1 MISKELVVGIPD
13 IVVKKE
19 TCVSCL
25 LGKQTRKPFPYATS
39 YRAAHPLELV
49 HGDLCGPITPPTPGQ
64 KRYVFVLIDD
74 FSRYMWSMLL
84 KEKSEAFGKFKSFKR
99 LAEQETRATVK
110 TFRSDRG
117 GEFMSHEFDTYSK
130 ANGINRHMT
139 APYSPQQNGVVE
151 RRNRTLFE
159 MTRSLLKHMSVPN
172 MLWGEAVR
180 HATYLLNRVAT
191 RSLLGK
197 TPYEALRHKKP
208 NIAHLKVF
216 GCVCYARTETAGR
229 KKLDDRSRI
238 LVHLGT
244 EPGSKAYKLFDPW
257 NRKIVVSHDVYFE
270 EEKQRSW
277 NNETA
282 TKPVQSLFEIDLIPL
297 KGIDDYSGAQDG
309 SENEDDEVEVTNEDD
324 DDDDDNEED
333 GDDSLKP
340 NLRRS
345 NRVSTKPSYLDD

>member
-1 MISKELVVGIPD
+1 
-13 IVVKKE
+13 
-19 TCVSCL
+19 
-25 LGKQTRKPFPYATS
+25 
-39 YRAAHPLELV
+39 
-49 HGDLCGPITPPTPGQ
+49 
-64 KRYVFVLIDD
+64 
-74 FSRYMWSMLL
+74 
-84 KEKSEAFGKFKSFKR
+84 
-99 LAEQETRATVK
+99 
-110 TFRSDRG
+110 
-117 GEFMSHEFDTYSK
+117 
-130 ANGINRHMT
+130 
-139 APYSPQQNGVVE
+139 
-151 RRNRTLFE
+151 
-159 MTRSLLKHMSVPN
+159 

-216 GCVCYARTETAGR
+216 GCVCYARTETAAR

-244 EPGSKAYKLFDPW
+244 EPGSKAYKLFDPS

-309 SENEDDEVEVTNEDD
+309 SENEDDEVE
-324 DDDDDNEED
+324 EED
-333 GDDSLKP
+333 GDDEYARILGLAIRVLSIK
-340 NLRRS
+340 LRDAQTS
-345 NRVSTKPSYLDD
+345 QIVCLLMISTRIYLYPYKNK